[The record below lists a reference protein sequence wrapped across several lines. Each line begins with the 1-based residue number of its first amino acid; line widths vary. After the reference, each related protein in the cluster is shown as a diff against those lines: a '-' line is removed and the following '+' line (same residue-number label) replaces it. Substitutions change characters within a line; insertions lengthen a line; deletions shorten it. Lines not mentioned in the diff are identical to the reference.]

1 MGKNKGM
8 TSSKLREI
16 FKITKKIDKIVVN
29 SGFLHISSR
38 DFKLKSLEDSAEYS
52 LTVRPKQSPRI
63 SKIISFEDIPLRR
76 LLIISS
82 PGFSDESQAISKIEN
97 VDSTVFNINLKKI
110 NTNAQ
115 EYNIKFEIGC
125 EIEPIVRK
133 LVQKN
138 TQTESV
144 DDEKAT
150 YWLHAQLKELK
161 DLTKSMR
168 KLDLTDIPFVVN
180 VAVHQD
186 VKTKFPKRRQKELEV
201 IAKWARELDRNRKL
215 ALDVEHL
222 SLKLRKRKEKNITDL
237 LRDLQVLFDPHKFKS
252 FIDVMNEFYYSECF
266 RGTEFYDQIP
276 FRTFPKWMAVISRTD
291 LSVDKPAS
299 EGELVYKKADFS
311 DAVLKAITKK

>member
-1 MGKNKGM
+1 M
-8 TSSKLREI
+8 TSSKLRRI

-29 SGFLHISSR
+29 SGLLKISSR

-52 LTVRPKQSPRI
+52 LTAIPQKSPRI
-63 SKIISFEDIPLRR
+63 SKILSFEDIPLRR
-76 LLIISS
+76 LSIISS
-82 PGFSDESQAISKIEN
+82 PGFSDESQAISRIDN
-97 VDSTVFNINLKKI
+97 VDSTVFNINLK
-110 NTNAQ
+110 NCHTNAQ

-125 EIEPIVRK
+125 EIEAIVRK

-138 TQTESV
+138 TQTESA

-150 YWLHAQLKELK
+150 YWLHAQMKELK
-161 DLTKSMR
+161 DIMKPMR

-186 VKTKFPKRRQKELEV
+186 VKTKFPKRRKKELEV
-201 IAKWARELDRNRKL
+201 IAKWARELDRNKKL
-215 ALDVEHL
+215 ALDGEHL
-222 SLKLRKRKEKNITDL
+222 SLKRRKHKEKNITDL

-252 FIDVMNEFYYSECF
+252 FIDITNEFYYSDCL

-276 FRTFPKWMAVISRTD
+276 FRTFPKWMSVISRTD
-291 LSVDKPAS
+291 LSIDKPAS

-311 DAVLKAITKK
+311 DAVQKAITKK